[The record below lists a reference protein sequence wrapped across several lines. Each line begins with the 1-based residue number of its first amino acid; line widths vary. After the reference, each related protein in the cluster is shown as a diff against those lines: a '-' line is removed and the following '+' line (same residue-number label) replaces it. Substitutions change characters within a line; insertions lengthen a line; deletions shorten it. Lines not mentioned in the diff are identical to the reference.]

1 MFKSVICLEILLF
14 YGEQESMH
22 SNVNIMREGGKSF
35 ITLQSKQLC
44 IYFCKCFHRF
54 GQHYLYTFK
63 MIWLEVYKTI
73 TLLFLL
79 FLHNFSIMKA
89 EMHHI
94 KEIQMLWEET
104 WQYNTILFILP
115 MFLVRLGTKF
125 NLNKTWI

>member
-1 MFKSVICLEILLF
+1 
-14 YGEQESMH
+14 
-22 SNVNIMREGGKSF
+22 
-35 ITLQSKQLC
+35 
-44 IYFCKCFHRF
+44 
-54 GQHYLYTFK
+54 